1 MQYHIRKLYTK
12 DGCKVDGVQS
22 LLQCPGVL
30 ICVGREPS
38 HPLIMENF
46 EKTSSC
52 KLPKLSGKPSAS
64 ERTDRNERLAAKTS
78 IILPNLEG
86 DKRATKY
93 SVSSDKS
100 APDGRDS
107 PDVISCSNSGE
118 SIREDDIEKRV
129 RVNKDGSLSME
140 MKVRFRLPN
149 DETLQ
154 WSTKVKKTAGQ
165 NADHIKGHTNPN
177 LAQISDVS
185 CSESEIMSADDAYFT
200 QHYQGHKDKPHCPY
214 CCSNCQGYETSKN
227 VPETHGA
234 SRCSHTSSSSASSHT
249 VVSRKTV
256 IERQTMSRSSEE
268 LAEHVLETCITQSI
282 EAAETVELCTVQ
294 RETCS
299 PKCNVKPST
308 ERNGE
313 STGLYNLQ
321 LKTAHQADQEEQQA
335 GSATCASQMF
345 TGDEEKDDGNDGSF
359 AQISDPDRKETTGSN
374 VFDTESRKTNVTDV
388 STASVVCEST
398 GEGVTPTE
406 DRAPC
411 LDEEVKEGPTDD
423 KSSKTKRSRGQGTE
437 DEGICPDKHPVIC
450 HKDSAESDLSQTLS
464 CSDIM
469 KEDCETSSPGESKS
483 HVSKRIGKGPLEGTD
498 SVSDHSDKSSKHKK
512 NNMDAGDFELVPSIL
527 PNASPTE
534 VVNEWLKTLPTERD
548 LYEMEEINENGN
560 GVKDD
565 AAAEEAD
572 GSEGVDK
579 NESKAENVKE
589 VNCISNV
596 HNDDCQQST
605 EAPNEDNTCTQR
617 EDGSKMLNSSIQVM
631 KVLLNPKLDRCNSLP
646 EISRVYGRKLS
657 TSAKG
662 LLDCLV
668 KLQLIDYDPEI
679 ANEKNERYQ
688 QLMSIL
694 QSLWLSE
701 PPEKEHIRNTNDHHS
716 IEGEYNHTSSSG
728 VDVNSGST
736 GSGKSSDGVK
746 SSNDVNADGSQPQN
760 SLIMIEKAH
769 EETDAEWK
777 LEVEEVNQEEDDR
790 ATDETIRSNDSPRE
804 APETPSSSN
813 KSSRGSSRD
822 DKTHSG
828 KQLQDPDPVWVLTLL
843 NKIEKQFMTHYIS
856 AMTEL
861 KNRWSLKDTDQ
872 LDMMIEELKIDVHKK
887 IQISIDREVR
897 KIQGKVGL
905 PRPPNEAIPRVSGK
919 QTEQRRR
926 KLKNKL
932 QQSMD
937 SQSEKSDSTGTS
949 YSDQRGENIDEYCP
963 CETCKEK
970 NLNFRTTLSAQV
982 KKTAPVVT
990 DYDLK
995 RILLM
1000 KTAMDWTAP
1009 CSNDND
1015 TITAETLVE
1024 KVIVGAIKEVE
1035 SNEVDKV
1042 RDKAFEFPVDET
1054 EESNASQDDQ
1064 ATIEETVKLSAVDNE
1079 EEIGKAGDKSP
1090 ESETETT
1097 SPVEEKMSEVETA
1110 SEDGT
1115 IDAPSGERG
1124 SKVNTET
1131 VSEDED
1137 EEEVTEIMSSEHKYI
1152 TASTKELPNQADNVP
1167 DDTVEV
1173 QSKGESEQEEQ
1184 CVLVKDASSSKMEGD
1199 HEEARKDW
1207 LTLKRKLLPSVRI
1220 VLQAKT
1226 KKRAM
1231 MNDEN
1236 NDTVTCNETVK
1247 DQTEEE
1253 ESKARVAVLQET
1265 TVLSEN
1271 ESSEEAE
1278 CGEAE
1283 DKEHEVSVKQTT
1295 DVKSNKEDEEEVEMD
1310 EDSLLEMTSNATLS
1324 EDENAATE
1332 TSPTDTSEHGAEKDK
1347 IEEQTSVATLTD
1359 QKSDMEEA
1367 REGTDTT
1374 SDHDSVEDS
1383 GHTSDGDESQ
1393 FEKEVTVNELSSI
1406 QEEEATEDELSV
1418 VSEAELKKKQ
1428 MTAVGYAKENK
1439 GAESEVQT
1447 SEREEVD
1454 EESIAEKEE
1463 TISPVNS
1470 ADFLDENE
1478 AATAESSEE
1487 ADEGATTN
1495 AMDVKKQVAV
1505 TGEKQSVN
1513 AASTDQESD
1522 DEKAEE
1528 AGQVDPRQ
1536 ETDAAEVLKA
1546 SSATSED
1553 EELETAT
1560 SEHKPEKDAAEGEGA
1575 GSDEEKLS
1583 AVRANESAD
1592 ENRVS
1597 STEDES
1603 SDEHNEGASIEDDIS
1618 TDKKIVLTQNGESKD
1633 ETAADGQHDEVS
1645 EEAATVDDGEE
1656 TDTVGESDSA
1666 EDING
1671 TTNDDGTAE
1680 ESDAMSGELSTEHAE
1695 NDTNDE
1701 QDGKETTATAT
1712 SAHESDKSEVAEEEE
1727 AVDCK
1732 KRPVK
1737 VKNRNDQALTSE
1749 AEDGSEEDEINADTT
1764 EMESGKDSDGE
1775 ATSRQG
1781 SGSEDETN
1789 EENEDKLKEKQS
1801 IEATDAEEEDMVK
1814 NKSDSAEG
1822 NEAFTND
1829 ETSVAETKH
1838 EINKACNESNEKVSE
1853 ETGGEESDV
1862 SAENDPGSTIEGS
1875 SQPVSENESEEEGN
1889 GSAIDDEKSESG
1901 LRAGTDETTGQE
1913 DTSTVRGDDELGDN
1927 DSETQS
1933 DNEIVEETSREYSE
1947 ENESLSQAESVE
1959 QCVSAKESKS
1969 SGKVKKSI
1977 DGFEEEKKGKDCD
1990 TSVVDALV
1998 EDETPLDESESVEN
2012 ESESESKGEDCSEA
2026 ASKGHGDNKSTDED
2040 LSETEMVGSEITQND
2055 SGERSRSKDAGE
2067 GRDDGDKAEI
2077 EESADEA
2084 EDGSVEEN
2092 EPQFTD
2098 DQDEDRDVAAAA
2110 LSDMT
2115 LESQEKNNG
2124 ILKRNSENSSFKDS
2138 EKDEDDTDTP
2148 HEGWSGS
2155 LGDSADGED
2164 EAEEDSEPEEDTNDR
2179 QKPFVADKLG
2189 SLDATKR
2196 APKKTLQI
2204 PLDALIKERAE
2215 SEDGAYA
2222 DIEDSETEIH
2232 GQQAGA
2238 SLESKSLKKV

>member
-1 MQYHIRKLYTK
+1 MSRQKRNFHCFNAVGGEGFHTSSLPFEHHTPRQPRIPQHDIATYHELEQDCYLCSAHRHAQTVEDADNQLLPLYHTHTPFHHHPQQYVLRGPNGFEETYSDNHCHGHQQRYNKKIVLVKNSDPSFRKTIILHSRGLCNFGLFLEEVSDLMQYHIKKLYTK
-12 DGCKVDGVQS
+12 DGCKVDSIQS

-38 HPLIMENF
+38 HPLIMENY

-78 IILPNLEG
+78 TILPNLEG
-86 DKRATKY
+86 DKRANKY

-107 PDVISCSNSGE
+107 PDVISCSNSGD

-149 DETLQ
+149 DETLH
-154 WSTKVKKTAGQ
+154 WSTKVKKTAGRT
-165 NADHIKGHTNPN
+165 ADHIKGHTNPN

-234 SRCSHTSSSSASSHT
+234 SRCGHTSSSSASSHT

-268 LAEHVLETCITQSI
+268 LAEHV
-282 EAAETVELCTVQ
+282 
-294 RETCS
+294 
-299 PKCNVKPST
+299 
-308 ERNGE
+308 
-313 STGLYNLQ
+313 
-321 LKTAHQADQEEQQA
+321 
-335 GSATCASQMF
+335 
-345 TGDEEKDDGNDGSF
+345 
-359 AQISDPDRKETTGSN
+359 
-374 VFDTESRKTNVTDV
+374 
-388 STASVVCEST
+388 
-398 GEGVTPTE
+398 
-406 DRAPC
+406 
-411 LDEEVKEGPTDD
+411 
-423 KSSKTKRSRGQGTE
+423 
-437 DEGICPDKHPVIC
+437 
-450 HKDSAESDLSQTLS
+450 
-464 CSDIM
+464 
-469 KEDCETSSPGESKS
+469 
-483 HVSKRIGKGPLEGTD
+483 
-498 SVSDHSDKSSKHKK
+498 
-512 NNMDAGDFELVPSIL
+512 
-527 PNASPTE
+527 
-534 VVNEWLKTLPTERD
+534 
-548 LYEMEEINENGN
+548 
-560 GVKDD
+560 
-565 AAAEEAD
+565 
-572 GSEGVDK
+572 
-579 NESKAENVKE
+579 
-589 VNCISNV
+589 
-596 HNDDCQQST
+596 
-605 EAPNEDNTCTQR
+605 
-617 EDGSKMLNSSIQVM
+617 
-631 KVLLNPKLDRCNSLP
+631 
-646 EISRVYGRKLS
+646 GR
-657 TSAKG
+657 
-662 LLDCLV
+662 
-668 KLQLIDYDPEI
+668 
-679 ANEKNERYQ
+679 
-688 QLMSIL
+688 
-694 QSLWLSE
+694 
-701 PPEKEHIRNTNDHHS
+701 
-716 IEGEYNHTSSSG
+716 
-728 VDVNSGST
+728 
-736 GSGKSSDGVK
+736 
-746 SSNDVNADGSQPQN
+746 
-760 SLIMIEKAH
+760 
-769 EETDAEWK
+769 
-777 LEVEEVNQEEDDR
+777 
-790 ATDETIRSNDSPRE
+790 
-804 APETPSSSN
+804 
-813 KSSRGSSRD
+813 
-822 DKTHSG
+822 
-828 KQLQDPDPVWVLTLL
+828 
-843 NKIEKQFMTHYIS
+843 
-856 AMTEL
+856 
-861 KNRWSLKDTDQ
+861 
-872 LDMMIEELKIDVHKK
+872 
-887 IQISIDREVR
+887 
-897 KIQGKVGL
+897 
-905 PRPPNEAIPRVSGK
+905 
-919 QTEQRRR
+919 
-926 KLKNKL
+926 
-932 QQSMD
+932 
-937 SQSEKSDSTGTS
+937 
-949 YSDQRGENIDEYCP
+949 
-963 CETCKEK
+963 
-970 NLNFRTTLSAQV
+970 
-982 KKTAPVVT
+982 
-990 DYDLK
+990 
-995 RILLM
+995 
-1000 KTAMDWTAP
+1000 
-1009 CSNDND
+1009 
-1015 TITAETLVE
+1015 
-1024 KVIVGAIKEVE
+1024 
-1035 SNEVDKV
+1035 
-1042 RDKAFEFPVDET
+1042 
-1054 EESNASQDDQ
+1054 
-1064 ATIEETVKLSAVDNE
+1064 
-1079 EEIGKAGDKSP
+1079 
-1090 ESETETT
+1090 
-1097 SPVEEKMSEVETA
+1097 
-1110 SEDGT
+1110 
-1115 IDAPSGERG
+1115 
-1124 SKVNTET
+1124 
-1131 VSEDED
+1131 DED
-1137 EEEVTEIMSSEHKYI
+1137 EEEATEIMSSEHKHI

-1173 QSKGESEQEEQ
+1173 QSKEESEQEEQ
-1184 CVLVKDASSSKMEGD
+1184 CVSVKDASSSKMEGD
-1199 HEEARKDW
+1199 REEARKDW
-1207 LTLKRKLLPSVRI
+1207 LTLKRKLLPTVRI
-1220 VLQAKT
+1220 VLQTKT
-1226 KKRAM
+1226 KKRATT
-1231 MNDEN
+1231 NDEN
-1236 NDTVTCNETVK
+1236 NDTVMFNETMK

-1253 ESKARVAVLQET
+1253 EGKARVAALQQT

-1271 ESSEEAE
+1271 ESSDEAE

-1283 DKEHEVSVKQTT
+1283 DEEHEVSVKQTT

-1332 TSPTDTSEHGAEKDK
+1332 TSPTDTSEHGAEKDE
-1347 IEEQTSVATLTD
+1347 IEEQSYVANLTD

-1428 MTAVGYAKENK
+1428 MTALGYAKENK

-1454 EESIAEKEE
+1454 EESIAEKEQ

-1470 ADFLDENE
+1470 TDFLDEDENE

-1487 ADEGATTN
+1487 GDEVATTN
-1495 AMDVKKQVAV
+1495 EMDVKKQVAV
-1505 TGEKQSVN
+1505 TGEKESVS

-1522 DEKAEE
+1522 DEKAK
-1528 AGQVDPRQ
+1528 
-1536 ETDAAEVLKA
+1536 DAAEVLKA

-1553 EELETAT
+1553 ENEESETAT
-1560 SEHKPEKDAAEGEGA
+1560 SEHQPEKDAAEGEGA
-1575 GSDEEKLS
+1575 GSDGEKLS

-1592 ENRVS
+1592 EDRVS

-1603 SDEHNEGASIEDDIS
+1603 SEEHNEGASTEDDIS
-1618 TDKKIVLTQNGESKD
+1618 ADKKIVLTQNGESKD

-1645 EEAATVDDGEE
+1645 EEGATVDDGEE
-1656 TDTVGESDSA
+1656 TDTAGESDSA
-1666 EDING
+1666 EDKNG

-1680 ESDAMSGELSTEHAE
+1680 ESDAMSGELSTGHAE

-1701 QDGKETTATAT
+1701 RDGNEATATAT

-1727 AVDCK
+1727 AADCK
-1732 KRPVK
+1732 KRTVK

-1749 AEDGSEEDEINADTT
+1749 AEDGSEEDEVNADTT
-1764 EMESGKDSDGE
+1764 EMESGKDTDGE

-1789 EENEDKLKEKQS
+1789 EENEEKLKEKQS

-1814 NKSDSAEG
+1814 SKRDSGEG
-1822 NEAFTND
+1822 DEAFTND

-1838 EINKACNESNEKVSE
+1838 EINKACNESNEKVPE
-1853 ETGGEESDV
+1853 ETGGEESDA

-1933 DNEIVEETSREYSE
+1933 DNEIVEETSQGYSE
-1947 ENESLSQAESVE
+1947 ENESLSQAE
-1959 QCVSAKESKS
+1959 CVSAKESKS
-1969 SGKVKKSI
+1969 SGKVKQSI
-1977 DGFEEEKKGKDCD
+1977 EDFEEEKKGKDCD

-1998 EDETPLDESESVEN
+1998 DDETPLEESESVEN

-2026 ASKGHGDNKSTDED
+2026 ASKGYGDNKSTDED
-2040 LSETEMVGSEITQND
+2040 LSETEMVGSDITQSDN
-2055 SGERSRSKDAGE
+2055 GERSGTKDAGE
-2067 GRDDGDKAEI
+2067 GRDDGDKAKI

-2084 EDGSVEEN
+2084 EDGSVEEK

-2098 DQDEDRDVAAAA
+2098 DQDEDRDAAAAA

-2115 LESQEKNNG
+2115 LESQEKKNG

-2138 EKDEDDTDTP
+2138 EKEEDDTDTP

-2164 EAEEDSEPEEDTNDR
+2164 EAEEDSEPEEDTDDR
-2179 QKPFVADKLG
+2179 QKPLVADKLG

-2196 APKKTLQI
+2196 AAKKTLQI

-2222 DIEDSETEIH
+2222 DIEDSETEMH